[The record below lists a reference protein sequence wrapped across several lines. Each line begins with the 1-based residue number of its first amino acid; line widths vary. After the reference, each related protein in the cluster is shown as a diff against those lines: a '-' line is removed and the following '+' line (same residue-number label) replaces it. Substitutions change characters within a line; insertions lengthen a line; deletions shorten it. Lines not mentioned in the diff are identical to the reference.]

1 MFCLVYYTE
10 IGVLP
15 EENSLCGNNS
25 HWKYWRKKASTVR
38 TNATSIS
45 TKSICIEKRRK
56 IFHLRFPKSNPLNLW
71 ACLHFRAVWHNY
83 SMLSPVALLG
93 TSNINCLLCGFPE
106 YCYVQWSA
114 RVWEHGHTEELP
126 LSLPSGTGEVQMDD
140 LEAVSEL
147 LTSSALDSPSAA
159 TEICRPASC
168 IDLQRSWET
177 L

>member
-45 TKSICIEKRRK
+45 TKSIRIEKQRK

-93 TSNINCLLCGFPE
+93 TSN
-106 YCYVQWSA
+106 
-114 RVWEHGHTEELP
+114 T
-126 LSLPSGTGEVQMDD
+126 
-140 LEAVSEL
+140 L
-147 LTSSALDSPSAA
+147 LTVWFPWVLLRSVVCKSMGTRPYRRASLVPTLWDRRGADGWFGGSVWAA
-159 TEICRPASC
+159 DQFCPWQS
-168 IDLQRSWET
+168 
-177 L
+177 